1 MAKILVSEAVTLTGK
16 STTTINRHIKEGK
29 LSAEK
34 DVHGRRRI
42 QVVELER
49 VYGKLRMSENGSGNN
64 GHVQQDRMG
73 NDANVQ
79 QDTSETNG
87 HENGQ
92 VIAVLEEQVVVL
104 KEQLELANAR
114 EQQFVEREQEY
125 ASREQQLMDLL
136 KTEQKKSEMLM
147 LPKPKPRGSFLNY
160 FRFRR

>member
-1 MAKILVSEAVTLTGK
+1 
-16 STTTINRHIKEGK
+16 
-29 LSAEK
+29 
-34 DVHGRRRI
+34 
-42 QVVELER
+42 
-49 VYGKLRMSENGSGNN
+49 
-64 GHVQQDRMG
+64 MG

-92 VIAVLEEQVVVL
+92 VIAVL
-104 KEQLELANAR
+104 KEQLELANAQ

-136 KTEQKKSEMLM
+136 KTEQKKSEILM